1 MFDRFTE
8 VIPRDM
14 LAAMHPIGRVGTPD
28 EVATAVLWLCSP
40 GNGFVT
46 GHTLAVDGGFTAQ

>member
-14 LAAMHPIGRVGTPD
+14 LKDAAVKVASLIGIGALAS
-28 EVATAVLWLCSP
+28 VA
-40 GNGFVT
+40 
-46 GHTLAVDGGFTAQ
+46 LAALMWPSRRG